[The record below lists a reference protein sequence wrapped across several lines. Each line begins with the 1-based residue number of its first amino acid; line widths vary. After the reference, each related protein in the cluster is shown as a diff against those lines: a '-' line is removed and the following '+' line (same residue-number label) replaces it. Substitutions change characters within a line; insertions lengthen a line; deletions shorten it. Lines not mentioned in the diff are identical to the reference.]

1 MTPPGSATAPESQ
14 PWDPGGQ
21 PERTR
26 LAWQR
31 TALSGLACSLVVSK
45 LVGGHSVVLGFVL
58 AALAILTTVA
68 MLVLGRIRYQRA
80 NAALFARDRLPDGR
94 INAATVV
101 LITITGVGAVFYAV
115 LESIIER
122 PQA

>member
-1 MTPPGSATAPESQ
+1 MNSSAPETTAR

-45 LVGGHSVVLGFVL
+45 LVGRHSAALGFVL
-58 AALAILTTVA
+58 AGLAILTTVA
-68 MLVLGRIRYQRA
+68 MLVFSRVRYQRA
-80 NAALFARDRLPDGR
+80 NAALFAEERLPDAR

-101 LITITGVGAVFYAV
+101 LIVITGVGGVFYAM
-115 LESIIER
+115 LELIIEAPR
-122 PQA
+122 T

>member
-1 MTPPGSATAPESQ
+1 MNSSAPETTAR

-45 LVGGHSVVLGFVL
+45 LVGRHSAALGFVL
-58 AALAILTTVA
+58 AGLAILTTVA
-68 MLVLGRIRYQRA
+68 MLVFSRIRYQRA
-80 NAALFARDRLPDGR
+80 NAALFAEEQLPDAR

-101 LITITGVGAVFYAV
+101 LIAITGVGGVFYAV
-115 LESIIER
+115 MELII
-122 PQA
+122 